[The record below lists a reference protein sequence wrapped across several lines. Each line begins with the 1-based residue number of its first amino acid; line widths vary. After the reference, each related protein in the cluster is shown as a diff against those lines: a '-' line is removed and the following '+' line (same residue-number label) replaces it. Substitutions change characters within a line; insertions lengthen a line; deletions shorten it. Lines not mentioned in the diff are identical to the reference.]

1 MICLSSARSH
11 TLQRFCF
18 MRALRLARVEC
29 DRLWNETT
37 KNQKRIVAFRPRGH
51 NSDGFVVS
59 KNNKTAYLC
68 FFQSTMSC
76 MSKNTLQGVADRV
89 ESAAICI
96 GQFVSSLES
105 ASRDTCRNLQ
115 RPSSITEPRY
125 PSLGVVKRGGCCD
138 VSFGCG
144 RDATS
149 ICVSEEPTE
158 IKAPKMILLQVHLQ
172 QPCYDFCLF

>member
-125 PSLGVVKRGGCCD
+125 PSLGVVKRGD
-138 VSFGCG
+138 A
-144 RDATS
+144 ATS
-149 ICVSEEPTE
+149 
-158 IKAPKMILLQVHLQ
+158 LLVVGETPQASVFQKNPRRSKLQ
-172 QPCYDFCLF
+172 K